1 LRVPLPRDFGWVHH
15 ASLAR
20 SCRSAASASSYSWK
34 VVQLGAVL
42 RGSGGRS
49 WAPLS
54 SGSQDG
60 SPCLRLE
67 VGGPLRCDWK
77 EGAAVGRRS
86 WPVFQCRRKIP
97 RSGVGEGCGLTS
109 APLNP
114 PRRRRLPLPP
124 PRALGAAGAGRR
136 FARCYK
142 KSCDVLWPC
151 PPACQVA
158 AVALAPFC
166 CSLYGSKWI

>member
-1 LRVPLPRDFGWVHH
+1 MVISERQHRAADPLPHPPATARRWHSSVPCFVAVGDGHGLLSCLAGW
-15 ASLAR
+15 
-20 SCRSAASASSYSWK
+20 SC
-34 VVQLGAVL
+34 
-42 RGSGGRS
+42 
-49 WAPLS
+49 
-54 SGSQDG
+54 SQDG
-60 SPCLRLE
+60 SPCLRSE
-67 VGGPLRCDWK
+67 TGGFLRCDWK
-77 EGAAVGRRS
+77 AGVATARRS
-86 WPVFQCRRKIP
+86 WLIFQCLRKIP
-97 RSGVGEGCGLTS
+97 RSGAGEGFGLTP

-114 PRRRRLPLPP
+114 PRWRLLHLPP

-136 FARCYK
+136 LARCYK